1 MSAARPVHTLRV
13 LLEGLVDYAGLF
25 PPAGLPMH
33 EAVANYAAYRD
44 SPESWALGRFVVPVA
59 RLDELA
65 AEASRYAGAAPQP
78 WRISALA
85 GEGVED
91 DATRIGAF
99 NAAHL
104 GGLVVDAVEVR
115 ASTPDAI
122 GAAARALGELTLF
135 VELPLDPDPDPLLR
149 EVKRVGARAK
159 ARTGGVT
166 RDAFPAAPQLAR
178 FIARCARHDVPF
190 KTTAGLHHPVRGEH
204 PLTYSADAPS
214 APMFGFLNLFLAA
227 AFARV
232 GATEP
237 TLAHLLEERDP
248 SAFRFADDA
257 VRWRNERLSVAQLAA
272 SREKLA
278 LAFGSCSFR
287 EPVDDLRQLALL

>member
-122 GAAARALGELTLF
+122 GAAARALGELAVF
-135 VELPLDPDPDPLLR
+135 AEIPLDPDPDPLLR
-149 EVKRVGARAK
+149 EVKRDGA
-159 ARTGGVT
+159 
-166 RDAFPAAPQLAR
+166 
-178 FIARCARHDVPF
+178 F